1 MMPWGGIAWCALAGM
16 ASCGATLLI
25 KQSHSHAG
33 MMRFLVLGMAL
44 ATYGIGFVTYALAL
58 KNLPVNLAYPVM
70 TGFTMLCIALA
81 SALFLHEPLTLTKL
95 LGMALIAA
103 GAILVTR

>member
-1 MMPWGGIAWCALAGM
+1 MNAWGGIAWCALAGM

-25 KQSHSHAG
+25 KQSHSHEG
-33 MMRFLVLGMAL
+33 TMRLVVLGMAL

-70 TGFTMLCIALA
+70 TGFTMLCIAGA
-81 SALFLHEPLTLTKL
+81 SALFLQEPLTVTQI

-103 GAILVTR
+103 GAVLVTR